1 MSVVKKTPF
10 RTLIAA
16 SLTLAGVL
24 LIPAGQQ
31 ARAVPGSVPSGD
43 NRFGI
48 VDAIDAGQAA
58 YNAGASWE
66 IVTLRWDEVQP
77 GAAGQ
82 WEPDAD
88 LNEWISQSQGVNREV
103 VMVLIGTPAWATDGT
118 PGVGV
123 PNGLY
128 QPVSSASNSWAAFV
142 RQAVS
147 YYSARGINRYVI
159 WRDMDIPSTLP
170 GYQWEGDIEDYYQLV
185 KSAYLVATE
194 ANPNAQIHLGG
205 LGKFDPTWFGSFIE
219 VVIDDPTAE
228 ANDYYF
234 DVSTVHVFGSPEE
247 LYTQVGNHFVVMRQ
261 RSIPLKEVWINETNA
276 RPAVD
281 PQVYDGVLDFRE
293 YPNVT
298 LDQQASFIVQAYA
311 LGFSANRFARI
322 ATYRMVDDLEAD
334 DGQAFGL
341 LRADGS
347 ERPAYTAYQLVT
359 EQFSGFVYAR
369 RVDEE
374 TFPLIDYVRL
384 TFENKVTHVVWA
396 ATADNATLIIPAR
409 SDSATLYDI
418 RGNEYTVQP
427 ESGEY
432 RVAVP
437 GAECNDP
444 VYGCLI
450 GGEPW
455 LLVEEGLADPLNETP
470 PSVTVTEGGTPVTP
484 PPGLALTQTTA
495 ARPTDT
501 PTPPPTATFTPT
513 ATAAPTDTPQPEPTA
528 EDAAEVVEDPTDLP
542 PTDAGIEPTATEE
555 SEEVATVEEA
565 STEAIEEAPEP
576 IGPITLDRNDV
587 APTGFAALLPTLLM
601 VLGFGVA
608 GFGLAFFLM
617 GTPANGGGDAPD
629 GEGEIMVVDAHEGDD
644 HYDEAY
650 NEDEEYFE
658 DDEEYDL
665 DGDDEPYDDEPDP
678 GDEPYIPYD
687 EDEWH

>member
-1 MSVVKKTPF
+1 MKSISKYLH
-10 RTLIAA
+10 RMLIAA
-16 SLTLAGVL
+16 SLALAGML

-31 ARAVPGSVPSGD
+31 ARAVPVHAPSGD

-66 IVTLRWDEVQP
+66 IVTLHWDEVQP

-88 LNEWISQSQGVNREV
+88 LNEWISQSQDINREV

-128 QPVSSASNSWAAFV
+128 QPVSSASNAWAAFV

-147 YYSARGINRYVI
+147 YYSARGVNRYVI

-170 GYQWEGDIEDYYQLV
+170 GHQWEGDIEDYYQLV
-185 KSAYLVATE
+185 KTAYLVANE
-194 ANPNAQIHLGG
+194 ANPNVQIHLGG
-205 LGKFDPTWFGSFIE
+205 LGKFDPTWFASFIE
-219 VVIDDPTAE
+219 VVVDDPTAE
-228 ANDYYF
+228 ANDHYF

-281 PQVYDGVLDFRE
+281 PQVYDEALDFRE

-341 LRADGS
+341 LRDDGS
-347 ERPAYTAYQLVT
+347 QRPAYGAYQLVT

-384 TFENKVTHVVWA
+384 TFEDKVTHVVWA
-396 ATADNATLIIPAR
+396 ATENDATLIVTAR
-409 SDSATLYDI
+409 SQSATLYDI
-418 RGNEYTVQP
+418 HGHQWTVTP
-427 ESGEY
+427 AGGEY

-444 VYGCLI
+444 VYDCLI

-455 LLVEEGLADPLNETP
+455 LLVEDGLADPLNETP
-470 PSVTVTEGGTPVTP
+470 PGVTVEEGGTPPTP
-484 PPGLALTQTTA
+484 DPGIALTQTTA
-495 ARPTDT
+495 AIPTAT
-501 PTPPPTATFTPT
+501 ATTPPTATAT
-513 ATAAPTDTPQPEPTA
+513 ATATLAATDTPE
-528 EDAAEVVEDPTDLP
+528 AAEGGEMAPTEAP
-542 PTDAGIEPTATEE
+542 PTEAAPTETP
-555 SEEVATVEEA
+555 EEVAEGDVAPTEAVEEVA
-565 STEAIEEAPEP
+565 EP
-576 IGPITLDRNDV
+576 VGPITLDRNDV
-587 APTGFAALLPTLLM
+587 APTGIAALLPTLLM
-601 VLGFGVA
+601 VLGFAVA
-608 GFGLAFFLM
+608 GFGLVFFLM
-617 GTPANGGGDAPD
+617 GNHANGGGDAPD
-629 GEGEIMVVDAHEGDD
+629 DDEQIMVVDAHEG
-644 HYDEAY
+644 
-650 NEDEEYFE
+650 EDGY
-658 DDEEYDL
+658 DEEYDENEVYF
-665 DGDDEPYDDEPDP
+665 DEYDEQYNDIDENEEPYDDEP
-678 GDEPYIPYD
+678 GR
-687 EDEWH
+687 